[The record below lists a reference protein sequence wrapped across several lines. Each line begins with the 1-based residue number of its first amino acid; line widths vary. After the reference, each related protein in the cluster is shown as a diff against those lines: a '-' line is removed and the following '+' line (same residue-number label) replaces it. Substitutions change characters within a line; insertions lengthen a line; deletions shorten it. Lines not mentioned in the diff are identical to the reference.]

1 MDAYERVL
9 GDAISGDRTLF
20 ARQDYVEEAWRI
32 VDPVL
37 KKATPVYEYE
47 AGSWGPCEADKNVTP
62 PGGSSEECMQFKV
75 LADSG
80 AAESSITGVRIY
92 RRKRRGD
99 G

>member
-1 MDAYERVL
+1 MQNGGNRRSWVAGDHLVTQQHDDAL
-9 GDAISGDRTLF
+9 
-20 ARQDYVEEAWRI
+20 
-32 VDPVL
+32 
-37 KKATPVYEYE
+37 
-47 AGSWGPCEADKNVTP
+47 
-62 PGGSSEECMQFKV
+62 